1 MRKRIFWLFLGLAMV
16 SSLMACSVAAAVT
29 FTAPELLGRPTA
41 TAVTVNVVA
50 TSALD
55 AYFQYGMVS
64 GKYTARTAT
73 VTSAAGTP
81 IVVTMSGLKADTR
94 YYYRMR
100 YRVHGATS
108 FSARPQHSFHTQRAT
123 GSTFSFTVQADPHL
137 GDPNTSEALYR
148 VELGNAA
155 ADRPDFL
162 VDLGDTFMT
171 EKFNAGAADVGVD
184 YLAHRPFF
192 GIVGASAP
200 VFLATGNH
208 EGELGWLRDGTAGSL
223 AVRCTLARRKYYPGP
238 VPGGFYSGSSTAEP
252 FVGVRDSYYAW
263 TWGNAL
269 FVVLDPFWYTTT
281 KPGGNV
287 DGWGWTLGEDQ
298 YRWLRK
304 TVEGSSARFKFV
316 FIHHL
321 VGGTGTEARGGI
333 EGAGDFEWGGNNAD
347 GSWGFDARRPGWG
360 KPIGQVL
367 ADSGVSIVF
376 HGHDHLFVKQDLG
389 GVVYQEAPRPNL
401 RKYTDNGDATKY
413 GYLSGTVLPN
423 SGHLRVTVSASK
435 VTVDYVRAY
444 LPGDGPN
451 REVAYR
457 YDVTSRASLAAA
469 SGARR
474 VPFGGAR

>member
-162 VDLGDTFMT
+162 VDLGDTFKT

-287 DGWGWTLGEDQ
+287 D
-298 YRWLRK
+298 
-304 TVEGSSARFKFV
+304 
-316 FIHHL
+316 
-321 VGGTGTEARGGI
+321 
-333 EGAGDFEWGGNNAD
+333 D
-347 GSWGFDARRPGWG
+347 GSAGEIDRPQQAQPSPDPPNPMRYRIINDRRPY
-360 KPIGQVL
+360 K
-367 ADSGVSIVF
+367 
-376 HGHDHLFVKQDLG
+376 
-389 GVVYQEAPRPNL
+389 
-401 RKYTDNGDATKY
+401 
-413 GYLSGTVLPN
+413 
-423 SGHLRVTVSASK
+423 
-435 VTVDYVRAY
+435 
-444 LPGDGPN
+444 
-451 REVAYR
+451 
-457 YDVTSRASLAAA
+457 
-469 SGARR
+469 
-474 VPFGGAR
+474 